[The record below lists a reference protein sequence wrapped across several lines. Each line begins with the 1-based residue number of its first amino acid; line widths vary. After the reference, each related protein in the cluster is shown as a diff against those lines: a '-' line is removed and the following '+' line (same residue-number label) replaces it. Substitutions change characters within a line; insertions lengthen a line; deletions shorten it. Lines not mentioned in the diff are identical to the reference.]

1 VAKKKQYTL
10 MIVPSTN
17 SQVRKFV
24 VSEKILKGAV
34 VLAGILCMTLLFFL
48 LDYGRSRGKLTEL
61 RDLRA
66 EVKTQRVKVTQLAQ
80 NLVDLDNGMSRL
92 RTFEAKLRTAF
103 DLDRD
108 YYSQESLAGIGGGE
122 QTLADMLNG
131 MDARQKELVGQ
142 IDRDLER
149 LRSEVMV
156 QEQGF
161 NELIVFLD
169 DQKSVLAS
177 VPSIMPTKGWIT
189 SGFKRRNDPFT
200 GRKTWHRGLDVST
213 NVGTP
218 VVAPADGVVTY
229 SGQKV
234 DFGKIITI
242 DHGNGYK
249 TRYGHNSKL
258 LARRGQRVKRGQVIA
273 FVGNTGRSTGPH
285 LHYEVIRNGVPV
297 SPMDYILNR

>member
-1 VAKKKQYTL
+1 MTKKKQYTL
-10 MIVPSTN
+10 MIIPSSN

-24 VSEKILKGAV
+24 VSEKIVKGAV
-34 VLAGILCMTLLFFL
+34 VLTGLISMALLFFL
-48 LDYGRSRGKLTEL
+48 LDYGRTRGKISELKEL
-61 RDLRA
+61 RT
-66 EVKTQRVKVTQLAQ
+66 EVKEQRVKVTRLAQ
-80 NLVDLDNGMSRL
+80 SLVDLDNGMSRL
-92 RTFEAKLRTAF
+92 RKFEGKLRTAF
-103 DLDRD
+103 DLDHD
-108 YYSQESLAGIGGGE
+108 YYSQESLTGVGGGE
-122 QTLADMLNG
+122 QSLSAMLNS
-131 MDARQKELVGQ
+131 MDARQKEFITQV
-142 IDRDLER
+142 DRDLDR
-149 LRSEVMV
+149 LKNEVMI

-161 NELIVFLD
+161 NELIVFLE

-177 VPSIMPTKGWIT
+177 IPSIMPTKGWLT
-189 SGFKRRNDPFT
+189 SGFKRRRDPFT
-200 GRKTWHRGLDVST
+200 GRMTWHRGLDVST

-234 DFGKIITI
+234 DFGKIVTI

-297 SPMDYILNR
+297 NPTDYVLNR

>member
-1 VAKKKQYTL
+1 MAKKKRYTL

-17 SQVRKFV
+17 SRVHKFV

-34 VLAGILCMTLLFFL
+34 VLAGILCMALLFFL

-61 RDLRA
+61 RNLRA

-122 QTLADMLNG
+122 QTLTDMLNG

-161 NELIVFLD
+161 NELITFLD

-258 LARRGQRVKRGQVIA
+258 LAKRGQRVKRGQVIA

-297 SPMDYILNR
+297 NPKDYILNR

>member
-1 VAKKKQYTL
+1 

-17 SQVRKFV
+17 SRVHKFV

-34 VLAGILCMTLLFFL
+34 VLAGILCMALLFFL

-61 RDLRA
+61 RNLRA

-122 QTLADMLNG
+122 QTLTDMLNG

-161 NELIVFLD
+161 NELITFLD

-218 VVAPADGVVTY
+218 VVAPADGVGTY

-258 LARRGQRVKRGQVIA
+258 LAKRGQRVKRGQVIA

-297 SPMDYILNR
+297 NPKDYILNR

>member
-1 VAKKKQYTL
+1 MKKKQYTL

-24 VSEKILKGAV
+24 ISEKILKGTV
-34 VLAGILCMTLLFFL
+34 VLAGILCMTLFFFL